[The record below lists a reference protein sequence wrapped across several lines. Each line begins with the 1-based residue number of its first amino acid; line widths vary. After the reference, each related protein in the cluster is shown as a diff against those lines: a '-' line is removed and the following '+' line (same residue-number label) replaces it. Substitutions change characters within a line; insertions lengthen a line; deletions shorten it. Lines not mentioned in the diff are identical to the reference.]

1 MNCIYCNSNH
11 VHKDGNHN
19 GLQRYKC
26 LDCNKKFDGEEY
38 DTKYIEHF
46 GVKIKDKSTNKLTR
60 DNYCIPT
67 NKTDSETRKNI
78 ETAEFYK
85 TNNINVSIPKYY
97 INLPNEVFVDKDTY
111 TDDWVKKHYDNC
123 MYNYDLNMKY
133 FDSLDKKEFNKV
145 LDDFIKRNKL
155 NQIFNLEQVN

>member
-1 MNCIYCNSNH
+1 MNCIYCNSSH

-19 GLQRYKC
+19 GLQRYRC
-26 LDCNKKFDGEEY
+26 LDCNKKFDGEAY

-46 GVKIKDKSTNKLTR
+46 GIKIKDKSTNKLTR

-67 NKTDSETRKNI
+67 NKTDSETRKSI
-78 ETAEFYK
+78 EMAELYK
-85 TNNINVSIPKYY
+85 MNNINVSFPKYFS
-97 INLPNEVFVDKDTY
+97 NLPNEVFIDKDTY

-133 FDSLDKKEFNKV
+133 FDSLGKEEFNKE

-155 NQIFNLEQVN
+155 NQIKSNLNS